1 MRETTTPVE
10 PKVRRG
16 KARQPA
22 NRLLERDQLLVT
34 NIVTKDAGEGSVR
47 ARMRIRFEEHTL
59 GRGGGLVRAKAHPVE
74 RDFAAQVV
82 LRRDEVARPHAALI
96 LDHEIHRGLFRRS
109 PAHLRDLGQRPSGK
123 WLQRVALEGDEEHSL
138 RPAGGKVEV
147 LPVRSRRA
155 HFACEPLAKALVA
168 KARDPRAESAFLDPR
183 WHGRVEAG
191 RAGRVRVHVRG
202 DLEAGVLR
210 LLDALDDG
218 GELRPV
224 RPAGL
229 L

>member
-1 MRETTTPVE
+1 MVTAKPTPLNAGCPVGFTRPVTIPTTSPSLFTSGPPEDPGFTAASNWISPVS
-10 PKVRRG
+10 G
-16 KARQPA
+16 
-22 NRLLERDQLLVT
+22 
-34 NIVTKDAGEGSVR
+34 
-47 ARMRIRFEEHTL
+47 
-59 GRGGGLVRAKAHPVE
+59 
-74 RDFAAQVV
+74 VV
-82 LRRDEVARPHAALI
+82 
-96 LDHEIHRGLFRRS
+96 
-109 PAHLRDLGQRPSGK
+109 
-123 WLQRVALEGDEEHSL
+123 LEGDEEHSL
-138 RPAGGKVEV
+138 RSAGGKVEV

-155 HFACEPLAKALVA
+155 HFACDPLAKAPVA
-168 KARDPRAESAFLDPR
+168 KARDPGAESAFLDPR